1 MGDGGCKN
9 YYNKHNLHTRIEWRI
24 CGLKLSPNMSQNF
37 CEHCEKLVLADW
49 KKHMGNFLYED
60 ISPFIISLG
69 ESDLESASK
78 EDNDDSPFSSEI
90 I

>member
-1 MGDGGCKN
+1 
-9 YYNKHNLHTRIEWRI
+9 
-24 CGLKLSPNMSQNF
+24 
-37 CEHCEKLVLADW
+37 
-49 KKHMGNFLYED
+49 MGNFLYED